1 MIDGL
6 SLIAVKIKWAKPL
19 INTIL
24 LISLCIFVFIIFG
37 STSFAA
43 DDTYLIPSLMALIW
57 SLLACSFLYTFPY
70 VPCKSTKNDSF
81 INRFKIKLLRGYYYL
96 LAVIS
101 GLASFTVLLLSF
113 RMITIWLRTYI

>member
-6 SLIAVKIKWAKPL
+6 STIAVKIKWAKPL

-24 LISLCIFVFIIFG
+24 LISFCIFIFIIFG

-43 DDTYLIPSLMALIW
+43 DDTYLIPSLTVLIW

-70 VPCKSTKNDSF
+70 VPDKTTKNDSF
-81 INRFKIKLLRGYYYL
+81 IKRFKIRFLRSYYYL
-96 LAVIS
+96 LAIIAI
-101 GLASFTVLLLSF
+101 LACFAVLILSF
-113 RMITIWLRTYI
+113 RMITIWLRTYL